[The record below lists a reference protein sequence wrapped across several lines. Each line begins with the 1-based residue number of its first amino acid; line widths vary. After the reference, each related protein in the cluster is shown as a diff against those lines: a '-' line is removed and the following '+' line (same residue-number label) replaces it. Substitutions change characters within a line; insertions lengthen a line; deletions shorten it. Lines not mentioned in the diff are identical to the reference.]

1 MQLIILICTIMKN
14 KNLIYFLL
22 IADIVIALWALYN
35 FLVYVLQSSTIN
47 IAIYLII
54 CFILLM
60 NIVFLIRS
68 KNQFNKK

>member
-1 MQLIILICTIMKN
+1 MKN